1 MKRIVFL
8 CAQPD
13 VAYFHWQVEVMIHN
27 FMKVGINPN
36 NIEILF
42 SYDSSP
48 SNEGRELAG
57 KYPYVRFFF
66 YKRTILDNG
75 GYIPILRPD
84 IIEQHFICYPD
95 LSTETI
101 FYHDSDIIFR
111 ELPDFNSMN
120 NDDIWYL
127 SDTISYI
134 SADYIKSKSDVLFKE
149 MCDISGIDTQLVESN
164 NPNSGGAQYLM
175 KGVDSEYWKEVK
187 EKALALYKY
196 MSNRETDERKTLT
209 PEELKNYNPIQ
220 KWCADM
226 WAVLWMSLKR
236 GNKVQISK
244 ELNFSWGTSPMS
256 DYESCK
262 IFHNAGV
269 TTSSGGLFYKGE
281 FINKNPFESDLSFV
295 KKDMASFKYVEAILY
310 AKDMR
315 NKSL

>member
-1 MKRIVFL
+1 MKKIIFL

-13 VAYFHWQVEVMIHN
+13 VAYFHWQVEVMINN
-27 FMKVGINPN
+27 FIKVGINPN
-36 NIEILF
+36 HIEILF
-42 SYDSSP
+42 SYDSYP
-48 SNEGRELAG
+48 SNECKELAG
-57 KYPYVRFFF
+57 RYPYVRFFF

-84 IIEQHFICYPD
+84 IIEQHFRSYPN
-95 LSTETI
+95 LSSEII

-111 ELPDFNSMN
+111 ELPDFNSMC

-134 SADYIKSKSDVLFKE
+134 CADYIKSKSDILFKE
-149 MCDISGIDTQLVESN
+149 MCDISGIDPQLVESN
-164 NPNSGGAQYLM
+164 NLNSGGAQYLM

-187 EKALALYKY
+187 EKSLALYKY
-196 MSNRETDERKTLT
+196 MLNRENVERKSLT
-209 PEELKNYNPIQ
+209 PDQLKIYNPIQ

-226 WAVLWMSLKR
+226 WGVLWMSLKR

-269 TTSSGGLFYKGE
+269 TTSDGGLFYKGE
-281 FINKNPFESDLSFV
+281 FIDKNPFESDLSFV
-295 KKDMASFKYVEAILY
+295 NKDMASSKYVEAILY
-310 AKDMR
+310 TKDLR
-315 NKSL
+315 NRSL